1 MKKRIKVII
10 KKVLIFAIN
19 KLNETE
25 KLERK
30 NRGLVIIFR
39 QLEQT
44 VRRLEDENRIKDD
57 IIKGNEEMARQTQ
70 NYVKKLE
77 AKVKRLGKKQ

>member
-19 KLNETE
+19 KINETE

-30 NRGLVIIFR
+30 KKGLVIIFR